1 MTTIITP
8 GYIRLAVLNTL
19 GGTKLKTLY
28 LPQPDRGTPE
38 FSWDVKKSDQDL
50 IDGSERSRILGSIP
64 VMTVKWTP
72 YNDLAEYGHAIGTAD
87 TNKPSVEQ
95 LLALIASTAS
105 GFLKVSTGNGASPVG
120 FVVGRVDIDKLSYKS
135 NALVSLSL
143 TFRGR
148 DIVTDN
154 TLGAF

>member
-1 MTTIITP
+1 MTTLITP

-19 GGTKLKTLY
+19 GGSKLKTLY
-28 LPQPDRGTPE
+28 LPVPDKGTPE
-38 FSWDVKKSDQDL
+38 LTWDTKKNDQDL
-50 IDGSERSRILGSIP
+50 IDGSERSRILGAIP
-64 VMTVKWTP
+64 VLTVKWTP
-72 YNDLAEYGHAIGTAD
+72 YHDLAEYGHAIGTAD

-95 LLALIASTAS
+95 LMSLLSTTAS

-120 FVVGRVDIDKLSYKS
+120 FVVGRVDIDKISYKG
-135 NALVSLSL
+135 NALVSFSL

-148 DIVTDN
+148 DIVTDR